1 MGVRYSIQGQASPSA
16 VLTIYEADSL
26 VLATIYSAQTGG
38 IAVVGSTVTAD
49 SSGKATFYV
58 DSDTYPVV
66 SRFDI
71 KASMDG
77 YSDLWAYDVWSSF
90 YIVFTVASL
99 TGEGTTTFG
108 DLRPQIQRNWGRSDA
123 ESQATILFYFNVA
136 QRILARTHTFNE
148 LQKSKSFTMTIGLDD
163 YVITG
168 SPISLVNLR
177 KIYSF
182 SYVNSTRGYILEYVP
197 PRKWDVEVAPSIPNA
212 SNSYPRLYTQ
222 WGNNITI
229 YPPPNEAF
237 TATLRYLSE
246 PVSAVSTATVL
257 DLIGMDEILVLI
269 TSAFC
274 FFSVEEIEMG
284 NAYMKQGANMLKLYG
299 MEAELPKDLHM
310 ALSSSQMRASGDY
323 WNDPFVGRT
332 R

>member
-1 MGVRYSIQGQASPSA
+1 MGVRYSIQGQATPSA

-26 VLATIYSAQTGG
+26 TLATIYDAQTGG
-38 IAVVGSTVTAD
+38 SVITGSEVTAD
-49 SSGKATFYV
+49 ESGKTTFYV

-71 KASMDG
+71 KASLDG
-77 YSDLWAYDVWSSF
+77 HSDLWAYDVWSAF

-123 ESQATILFYFNVA
+123 DSQATILFYFNVA
-136 QRILARTHTFNE
+136 QRILARTHTFTE
-148 LQKSKSFTMTIGLDD
+148 LQKSKSFSFTTGLDD
-163 YVITG
+163 YTITG

-177 KIYSF
+177 HIYDF
-182 SYVNSTRGYILEYVP
+182 TYVSSTRGYTLEYVP
-197 PRKWDVEVAPSIPNA
+197 PRKWDVEVAPSIPSA
-212 SNSYPRLYTQ
+212 TNSYPRLYTK
-222 WGNNITI
+222 WGNALKI

-246 PVSAVSTATVL
+246 PVSASTTATVL
-257 DLIGMDEILVLI
+257 DLIGMDEVLVLL

-274 FFSVEEIEMG
+274 FYSVEDIEMG
-284 NAYMKQGANMLKLYG
+284 NMYMKQGAAVLKLYG
-299 MEAELPKDLHM
+299 MEAEIPKDLHM
-310 ALSSSQMRASGDY
+310 AIRSSGVTPGGDY
-323 WNDPFVGRT
+323 WNDPFVGRV